1 MSHSRSFTGVEIN
14 HALSGHLQEDE
25 NQWKILK
32 PSSKKL
38 PLAVASERRSF
49 TRDSK
54 RSYLTGKMLVFWI
67 SGLLLTR
74 VVVHC
79 IHGGSTFVVFVKP
92 RHFATY

>member
-1 MSHSRSFTGVEIN
+1 MSHSRSFAGVEIN

-25 NQWKILK
+25 SQWKILK

-38 PLAVASERRSF
+38 PLAVASQRRSF

-67 SGLLLTR
+67 SGLLLSR

-92 RHFATY
+92 RHFATH